1 MLQYPVYPYVLI
13 ASPYLH
19 CHRCRIRKLPA
30 SSHTSSLRPQ
40 LLSTAMKTDIETA
53 ADQALVAN
61 LQDSPI
67 PMADDPTPKPR
78 RRKKSSFSVRSELVF
93 IIKNF
98 FYNLPF
104 AYLWSFQDQPLDI
117 SSENFAKNPTSSR
130 CSEFSILFSHSVGII
145 WFVVFL
151 SQAISQKKHNTLF

>member
-1 MLQYPVYPYVLI
+1 MLQYPIYPYVLI

-19 CHRCRIRKLPA
+19 CNRCRIRKLPA

-78 RRKKSSFSVRSELVF
+78 RRKKSSFSVRSELVGHTKLW
-93 IIKNF
+93 IK
-98 FYNLPF
+98 
-104 AYLWSFQDQPLDI
+104 I
-117 SSENFAKNPTSSR
+117 
-130 CSEFSILFSHSVGII
+130 
-145 WFVVFL
+145 
-151 SQAISQKKHNTLF
+151 KHNN